1 MEPITV
7 NYKVLDPR
15 AKVPAYATPG
25 AAAADLCAVL
35 DEPLT
40 LAPMQR
46 ALVPTGLAIE
56 LPGPHAVALVYA
68 RSGLS
73 IKHGLCMANGVGVVD
88 SDYRGELKVPMINL
102 GTEAYTIQPGERV
115 AQLCIAPLLRRPNWG
130 IPSAARAALAQ
141 RGSEAYERSDP
152 GFPEPPTERTVELI
166 HDGFYRLC
174 QRF

>member
-1 MEPITV
+1 M
-7 NYKVLDPR
+7 
-15 AKVPAYATPG
+15 
-25 AAAADLCAVL
+25 
-35 DEPLT
+35 T

-115 AQLCIAPLLRRPNWG
+115 AQLCIAPVYT
-130 IPSAARAALAQ
+130 AAFAQAAELGDTQ
-141 RGSEAYERSDP
+141 RGAG
-152 GFPEPPTERTVELI
+152 GFGST
-166 HDGFYRLC
+166 GK
-174 QRF
+174 